1 VFPFDDIRN
10 LLEFTAERYKDRVA
24 LICVDRH
31 ITYGELD
38 ALSDQF
44 GNGLRRLGV
53 RPADRVTLW
62 LENGWRWVVAY
73 FGAFKAGAIANP
85 VNSLLTAD
93 EVSFISQHCSAK
105 VIISDLEKLQRLPQD
120 TDLIKVSVSGD
131 GGLPARDWLTFAS
144 LLEGPVC
151 PPEEPKELL
160 REDRVAAIC
169 YTSGTTGRPKGATLT
184 HRNILTNVAMT
195 SLMHGR
201 TREDVVVSALP
212 CTHVYGNV
220 VLNSSIGNASTLIL
234 FPKFDAEAVLGAIER
249 YQATLFE
256 GVPTMYYYLLQ
267 APLETRRLSSL
278 RMCTVGG
285 QSIPEASMGEVE
297 QRVGCPLVEL
307 WGMTEIG
314 GLGTTHPHTG
324 PYRHGSIGVALPFV
338 ETKIVPLQDQPQGD
352 ASVGELMVR
361 GPIVMKGYWR
371 DETATAAALTADG
384 WLHTGDIAAKDADGF
399 VRIVDRMSDMI
410 LTAGYN
416 IYPAEIER
424 VLATHPGVSM
434 VAVGRLSDALKGEIP
449 KAYVVLKPRV
459 TLSEDELLA
468 YCRQRL
474 AAYKVPRAIQFVADL
489 PKTSTGKIMRR
500 ALATL
505 EPAPPQPA
513 G

>member
-1 VFPFDDIRN
+1 MFPFDDIRS
-10 LLEFTAERYKDRVA
+10 LLESTAERYKDRVA
-24 LICVDRH
+24 LICLDRAVS
-31 ITYGELD
+31 YGELEI
-38 ALSDQF
+38 LSDQF

-53 RPADRVTLW
+53 KPGDRVTLW

-73 FGAFKAGAIANP
+73 FGTFKAGAIANP
-85 VNSLLTAD
+85 VNALLTAD
-93 EVSFISQHCSAK
+93 EVDFITRHCSAK
-105 VIISDLEKLQRLPQD
+105 VIVSDLERLQRLPQD
-120 TDLIKVSVSGD
+120 ADLTRVSVCGD
-131 GGLPARDWLTFAS
+131 GGVSARDWATFDS
-144 LLEGPVC
+144 LLGGPVC
-151 PPEEPKELL
+151 PSEDSKELL
-160 REDRVAAIC
+160 RKDRIAAIC

-201 TREDVVVSALP
+201 SKQDVIVSALP

-220 VLNSSIGNASTLIL
+220 VLNSAIGNASTLIL
-234 FPKFDAEAVLGAIER
+234 FPKFDAEAVLSAIER
-249 YQATLFE
+249 YEATLFE

-267 APLETRRLSSL
+267 APLETRRLTSL

-285 QSIPEASMGEVE
+285 QSIPEVAMREIE
-297 QRVGCPLVEL
+297 QRVGCPLIEL

-324 PYRHGSIGVALPFV
+324 PYRHGSIGVGLPFV
-338 ETKIVPLQDQPQGD
+338 ETKIAPLREHSQSDE
-352 ASVGELMVR
+352 SVGELMVR
-361 GPIVMKGYWR
+361 GPIVMQGYWR
-371 DETATAAALTADG
+371 DEAATAAAITADG

-399 VRIVDRMSDMI
+399 VRIVDRISDMI

-424 VLATHPGVSM
+424 VLATHPSISM
-434 VAVGRLSDALKGEIP
+434 VAVGRIPDALKGELP
-449 KAYVVLKPRV
+449 KAYVVLKPRL
-459 TLSEDELLA
+459 TSSEDELLA

-505 EPAPPQPA
+505 ELAPRC
-513 G
+513 